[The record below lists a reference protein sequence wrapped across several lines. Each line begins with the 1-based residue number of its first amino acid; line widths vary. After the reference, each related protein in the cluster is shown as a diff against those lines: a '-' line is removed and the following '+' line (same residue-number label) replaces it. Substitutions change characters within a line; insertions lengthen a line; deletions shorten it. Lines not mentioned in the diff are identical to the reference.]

1 PARPRPDAGFDM
13 DLDGRDSHS
22 IQYQNA
28 NNSVRVTD
36 EFMQAVLDDAEWHLR
51 AVTDGSVLQTVKAR
65 DLFRE
70 IAEAAW
76 QCADPGLQ
84 FDTTI
89 NRWHTAPNSG
99 RINGSNPCSEYMH
112 VDNSACNLA
121 SLNLLSFLQPD
132 GTFDV
137 EGFRST
143 VEVVFTAQEII
154 VGNADYPTEKI
165 ADNSRRFRQLGIGY
179 ANLGALLMAQGLPYD
194 SGAGRAWAA
203 SITALLTGHAY
214 ATSARTAARMG
225 PFAGYTDNREPMLG
239 VLRMHRDAASRI
251 EEELVPP
258 ELLSAAQESWD
269 TAVETAEE
277 FGVRNAQASV
287 LAPTGTIGLLMDCD
301 TTGVE
306 PDLGLVKL
314 KKLVGGGT
322 MSIVNQTVPR
332 ALTQLGYTGEQ
343 IAEIT
348 AYIDEH
354 KSIIG
359 APHVRLD
366 DLAVF
371 ACSMGDNTIHYRG
384 HIRMMGAVQPFISG
398 AISKCVVGETL
409 VSTAD
414 GLVRIGSLRQE
425 EAPDSFRPAYV
436 EVASL
441 GGPTKT
447 DAFYYGGLRPVCSV
461 RLRSGHRVMA
471 TPNHRVLVAD
481 GGGLDWKRLDEIS
494 SGDHVAIQYGD
505 DLWSTTAAPLDR
517 FEPSKPYG
525 GQTAISVPTE
535 MSADL
540 ALFLGAYASE
550 GHTARSVWTVTI
562 TNSVDAVLEEVAGAV
577 RRVFGIE
584 PRIVRAVG
592 KCPSVVVHSKTL
604 VELLEHL
611 GCGSRASDK
620 RVPDEV
626 LRSTRDH
633 VLAFLRGLALDG
645 YCRAG
650 GATKWAICLDSS
662 GLLDDLQ
669 AILTNLGVVHSRISK
684 FNRRYGK
691 SYGEVYATGDEA
703 KKLLMLVPFLEPEK
717 AAAAARL
724 LQRPMLATST
734 SDVVPIAPAALYG
747 LLPLGRS
754 GRCGAGTGVRGRY
767 SFLVDV
773 RTKAVSRSTLER
785 VAREPGVVL
794 PAWLQS
800 VLDDNLHF
808 SPVVEVADAGVREVF
823 DLSVPTTHAFVGN
836 GIVNHNT
843 VNVPEE
849 VTVEDV
855 EQLHVEAWQLGLK
868 AVAIYRDNCK
878 VAQPLATAKKD
889 T

>member
-1 PARPRPDAGFDM
+1 
-13 DLDGRDSHS
+13 
-22 IQYQNA
+22 
-28 NNSVRVTD
+28 
-36 EFMQAVLDDAEWHLR
+36 
-51 AVTDGSVLQTVKAR
+51 
-65 DLFRE
+65 
-70 IAEAAW
+70 
-76 QCADPGLQ
+76 
-84 FDTTI
+84 
-89 NRWHTAPNSG
+89 
-99 RINGSNPCSEYMH
+99 
-112 VDNSACNLA
+112 
-121 SLNLLSFLQPD
+121 
-132 GTFDV
+132 
-137 EGFRST
+137 
-143 VEVVFTAQEII
+143 
-154 VGNADYPTEKI
+154 
-165 ADNSRRFRQLGIGY
+165 
-179 ANLGALLMAQGLPYD
+179 
-194 SGAGRAWAA
+194 
-203 SITALLTGHAY
+203 
-214 ATSARTAARMG
+214 
-225 PFAGYTDNREPMLG
+225 
-239 VLRMHRDAASRI
+239 
-251 EEELVPP
+251 
-258 ELLSAAQESWD
+258 
-269 TAVETAEE
+269 
-277 FGVRNAQASV
+277 
-287 LAPTGTIGLLMDCD
+287 
-301 TTGVE
+301 
-306 PDLGLVKL
+306 
-314 KKLVGGGT
+314 
-322 MSIVNQTVPR
+322 
-332 ALTQLGYTGEQ
+332 
-343 IAEIT
+343 
-348 AYIDEH
+348 
-354 KSIIG
+354 
-359 APHVRLD
+359 
-366 DLAVF
+366 
-371 ACSMGDNTIHYRG
+371 
-384 HIRMMGAVQPFISG
+384 
-398 AISKCVVGETL
+398 
-409 VSTAD
+409 
-414 GLVRIGSLRQE
+414 
-425 EAPDSFRPAYV
+425 
-436 EVASL
+436 L

-889 T
+889 TGKVSEAAAHDAELARKVADLEKALARQTTVVVKQPIRERMPRRRRSNTFAFRVADCEGYVTVGEYEDGRPGEVFMKVAKQGSTLAGIMDAFAVSVSLGLQHGVPLATYVRKYTNMRFEPAGMTDDPDLRIAQSLADYIFRRLAVDYLPYEERLELGVLTTGERTQQTLPGVDEAATPNLSLVADRAYDDGEDEGPQLRLAPPPREVVARPVPVESDAPYCFQCGVQMQRAGSCHACPSCGTTSGCS